1 MPIQITRRRVMSG
14 SAAVAL
20 GSLGRP
26 HAARAAQATK
36 IRFLTSW
43 FAQAE
48 HGGLYQAL
56 ATGLYADSG
65 LDVSI
70 DMGGPQVN
78 GLQLLTGG
86 NADIVM
92 SYDIQVLKAVEN
104 KLPVLTI
111 ASTFQSDLQGL
122 MTHPDVGALGD
133 LKGRKIFIATTSRST
148 FWPWLQQSFGFTDD
162 QAAPYTF
169 NLQPF
174 LADKSSAVQ
183 GYGTS
188 EPFEARQMGAAVK
201 FFLFA
206 DDGYPPYGNPLVTT
220 RDFAAKHPDAVRA
233 FLRATMLGWRDYLQN
248 PAPGNALI
256 KRANPKMDDARIDYA
271 VARMKSLNLLGG
283 GDAAVNGIGTMTQAR
298 WQKTY
303 DFLVSGRIL
312 APATPWTSAFTTRF
326 VDGLDVL
333 PA

>member
-1 MPIQITRRRVMSG
+1 MPFTMTRRTTLLG
-14 SAAVAL
+14 GLAL
-20 GSLGRP
+20 AGAGLSRP
-26 HAARAAQATK
+26 YVARAAAATR

-48 HGGLYQAL
+48 HGGFYQAL
-56 ATGLYADSG
+56 ATGLYEKAG

-92 SYDIQVLKAVEN
+92 SYDIQVLKGVEN
-104 KLPVLTI
+104 HLPLLTI

-122 MTHPDVGALGD
+122 MTHPDISGLGD
-133 LKGRKIFIATTSRST
+133 LKGHRIFIASTSRST
-148 FWPWLQQSFGFTDD
+148 FWPWLRQRFGYTDE

-174 LADKSSAVQ
+174 LLDKTCAVQ
-183 GYGTS
+183 GYSTS
-188 EPFEARQMGAAVK
+188 EPFEARQMGAPVK

-206 DDGYPPYGNPLVTT
+206 EDGYPPYGNPLVTT
-220 RDFAAKHPDAVRA
+220 RAFAARNPDATRA
-233 FLRATMLGWRDYLQN
+233 FLRASMLGWRDYVAN

-256 KRANPKMDDARIDYA
+256 KQANPKMDDARIGFA
-271 VARMKSLNLLGG
+271 VERMKALNLLGS
-283 GDAAVNGIGTMTQAR
+283 GDAATRGIGTMTEAR
-298 WQKTY
+298 WQATY
-303 DFLVSGRIL
+303 DFLVQGKIL
-312 APATPWTSAFTTRF
+312 APTTDWKSAFTTQF
-326 VDGLDVL
+326 IDGLNVV
-333 PA
+333 PV

>member
-1 MPIQITRRRVMSG
+1 MSG
-14 SAAVAL
+14 GAAVVL
-20 GSLGRP
+20 ESLGRP
-26 HAARAAQATK
+26 PVARAAQATK

-56 ATGLYADSG
+56 ATGLYAKAG

-104 KLPVLTI
+104 RLPVLTI

-122 MTHPDVGALGD
+122 MTHPGINGLAD
-133 LKGRKIFIATTSRST
+133 LRGHKVFIATASRST
-148 FWPWLQQSFGFTDD
+148 FWPWLQQRFDYSDD

-174 LADKSSAVQ
+174 LADGSSAVQ

-188 EPFEARQMGAAVK
+188 EPFEAQQMGAAVK

-220 RDFAAKHPDAVRA
+220 RDFAAKNPEATRA

-248 PAPGNALI
+248 PAPGNELI
-256 KRANPKMDDARIDYA
+256 RRANPKMDDARIAFA
-271 VARMKSLNLLGG
+271 VERMKALNLLGS
-283 GDAAVNGIGTMTQAR
+283 GDAASKGIGTMTQAR
-298 WQKTY
+298 WQKTH
-303 DFLVSGRIL
+303 DFLVASRLL
-312 APATPWTSAFTTRF
+312 APAVDWTSAFTTRY

>member
-1 MPIQITRRRVMSG
+1 MPMHLTRRRALLSG
-14 SAAVAL
+14 AALAAGAL
-20 GSLGRP
+20 ARP
-26 HAARAAQATK
+26 HVARAAGQK

-48 HGGLYQAL
+48 HGGFYQAL
-56 ATGLYADSG
+56 ATGLYAKAG

-86 NADIVM
+86 AADIVM

-104 KLPVLTI
+104 RLPVTAI

-122 MTHPDVGALGD
+122 MTHPDIGGLAD
-133 LKGRKIFIATTSRST
+133 LKGRRIFIASTSRST
-148 FWPWLQQSFGFTDD
+148 FWPWLRARFDFADE

-174 LADKSSAVQ
+174 LIDKASAVQ

-188 EPFEARQMGAAVK
+188 EPFEAKAMGAAVK

-220 RDFAAKHPDAVRA
+220 NAFAAKHPDATMA
-233 FLRATMLGWRDYLQN
+233 FLDATMRGWRDYLRD
-248 PAPGNALI
+248 PAPANALI
-256 KRANPKMDDARIDYA
+256 KAANPKMDDARIAFA
-271 VARMKSLNLLGG
+271 VERMAALNLLGG
-283 GDAAVNGIGTMTQAR
+283 GDAATRGIGTMTQAR
-298 WQKTY
+298 WHKTR
-303 DFLVSGRIL
+303 DFLVAGGIL
-312 APATPWTSAFTTRF
+312 APTTDWTAAFTTRF
-326 VDGLDVL
+326 VDGLTVM

>member
-1 MPIQITRRRVMSG
+1 MHAHVSRRALLR
-14 SAAVAL
+14 SAAAL
-20 GSLGRP
+20 AAAPLARP
-26 HAARAAQATK
+26 FLARAAAPTK
-36 IRFLTSW
+36 VRMLTSW

-56 ATGLYADSG
+56 ATGLYEKAG
-65 LDVSI
+65 LDVTI

-78 GLQLLTGG
+78 GLQLLTAR

-92 SYDIQVLKAVEN
+92 SYDIQVLKAVEK
-104 KLPVLTI
+104 KLPVM
-111 ASTFQSDLQGL
+111 AVGATFQSDLQGL
-122 MTHPDVGALGD
+122 MTHPDVSGLAD
-133 LKGRKIFIATTSRST
+133 LKGRRIFIASTSRST
-148 FWPWLQQSFGFTDD
+148 FWPWLRQTFGFTDD

-174 LADKSSAVQ
+174 LIDKTSAVQ
-183 GYGTS
+183 GYSTS
-188 EPFEARQMGAAVK
+188 EPFETKQLGAETR

-220 RDFAAKHPDAVRA
+220 PDFAARNPEAVRA
-233 FLRATMLGWRDYLQN
+233 FLRATAMGWRDYLSN

-256 KRANPKMDDARIDYA
+256 RQANPKMDEARIAFA
-271 VARMKSLNLLGG
+271 VERMKALNLVGG
-283 GDAAVNGIGTMTQAR
+283 GDAAARGIGIITEAR
-298 WQKTY
+298 WRKTY
-303 DFLVSGRIL
+303 EFLTSNQLL
-312 APATPWTSAFTTRF
+312 APQADWQSAFTTKF

>member
-1 MPIQITRRRVMSG
+1 MPIQLTRRHVMLG

-20 GSLGRP
+20 GPLSRP
-26 HAARAAQATK
+26 HVARAATATK

-48 HGGLYQAL
+48 HGGFYQAL
-56 ATGLYADSG
+56 ATGLYAKAG

-122 MTHPDVGALGD
+122 MTHPDVNGLAD
-133 LKGRKIFIATTSRST
+133 LKGRKIFIASTSRST
-148 FWPWLQQSFGFTDD
+148 FWPWLRQRFDFADD

-174 LADKSSAVQ
+174 LVDKTSAVQ

-188 EPFEARQMGAAVK
+188 EPFEAQQMGAEVK

-220 RDFAAKHPDAVRA
+220 KDFAAKNPEATRA
-233 FLRATMLGWRDYLQN
+233 FLHATMLGWRDYLQN
-248 PAPGNALI
+248 PAPGNELI
-256 KRANPKMDDARIDYA
+256 KRANPKMDDARIA
-271 VARMKSLNLLGG
+271 FAIARMRALNLLGS
-283 GDAAVNGIGTMTQAR
+283 GDAAAKGIGTMTQAR

-303 DFLVSGRIL
+303 DFPVAGKIL
-312 APATPWTSAFTTRF
+312 APTVPWTSAFTTQF

>member
-1 MPIQITRRRVMSG
+1 MPMPITRRH
-14 SAAVAL
+14 AALCAAAGGLAL
-20 GSLGRP
+20 ARP
-26 HAARAAQATK
+26 RAARAAATK

-43 FAQAE
+43 VAQAE

-56 ATGLYADSG
+56 ATGLYERAG

-86 NADIVM
+86 AADVVM

-104 KLPVLTI
+104 KLPVVAI

-122 MTHPDVGALGD
+122 MTHPDVAGLAD
-133 LKGRKIFIATTSRST
+133 LKGRKIFIASTSRST
-148 FWPWLQQSFGFTDD
+148 FWPWLRQRFGYADD

-174 LADKSSAVQ
+174 LIDRSSAVQ

-188 EPFEARQMGAAVK
+188 EPFEARQMGAEVK

-220 RDFAAKHPDAVRA
+220 PAFAARNPDAVRA
-233 FLRATMLGWRDYLQN
+233 FVRATMQGWRDYLRN
-248 PAPGNALI
+248 PAPANALI
-256 KRANPKMDDARIDYA
+256 KQANPKMDDARIA
-271 VARMKSLNLLGG
+271 FAIERMTTLNLLGS
-283 GDAAVNGIGTMTQAR
+283 GDAATHGIGTMTEAR

-303 DFLVSGRIL
+303 EFLVAGGIQAAS
-312 APATPWTSAFTTRF
+312 TPWRSAFTTEF
-326 VDGLDVL
+326 VDGLNVL

>member
-1 MPIQITRRRVMSG
+1 MHRISRRATLLCTA
-14 SAAVAL
+14 SALLA
-20 GSLGRP
+20 RP
-26 HAARAAQATK
+26 HVARAATTK
-36 IRFLTSW
+36 IRYLTSW

-56 ATGLYADSG
+56 ATGLYEKAG

-78 GLQLLTGG
+78 GLQLLAGG

-104 KLPVLTI
+104 KLPVLAI
-111 ASTFQSDLQGL
+111 GATFQSDLQGL
-122 MTHPDVGALGD
+122 MTHPDITGLAE
-133 LKGRKIFIATTSRST
+133 LKDHKIFIASASRST
-148 FWPWLQQSFGFTDD
+148 FWPWLKQSFGYDDD

-174 LADKSSAVQ
+174 LIDKTSAVQ

-188 EPFEARQMGAAVK
+188 EPFEAQQKGAAVK
-201 FFLFA
+201 FFLLA
-206 DDGYPPYGNPLVTT
+206 DAGYPPYGGTSVTT
-220 RDFAAKHPDAVRA
+220 PAFAAKNPEATRA
-233 FLRATMLGWRDYLQN
+233 FLKATALGWRDYLVN

-256 KRANPKMDDARIDYA
+256 KQANPKMDDQRIAYA
-271 VARMKSLNLLGG
+271 VARIKALNLICS
-283 GDAAVNGIGTMTQAR
+283 GDAATKGIGIMTEAR
-298 WQKTY
+298 WQKTFA
-303 DFLVSGRIL
+303 FLTAGTMLS
-312 APATPWTSAFTTRF
+312 PATRWQSAFTTRF

-333 PA
+333 PV